1 MNVPIVDRLA
11 LSGAIRKEEED
22 LQAKEDLQALME
34 EVPLGAP
41 TSGGPDLPV
50 REGWYVSSADL
61 PWASRDD

>member
-1 MNVPIVDRLA
+1 MNVPVVDRE
-11 LSGAIRKEEED
+11 EEED
-22 LQAKEDLQALME
+22 LRALME

-50 REGWYVSSADL
+50 RDGWYVSSMDL

>member
-11 LSGAIRKEEED
+11 LSGASRREEKD
-22 LQAKEDLQALME
+22 LQAKEDLRAMME

-41 TSGGPDLPV
+41 TSGGPELPI
-50 REGWYVSSADL
+50 RDGWYVSSSDL